1 MRLIGPLFLIL
12 IALSGCAH
20 APAKTSGISEVD
32 VVYSM
37 TAADILKYDLVG
49 SFTSRGMLSEDD
61 CIMDL
66 KNQAAGS
73 GANLI
78 RITSTE
84 HDYCGLEPSP
94 SVRDRV
100 CLTMRANGYHRK
112 PFAEE

>member
-1 MRLIGPLFLIL
+1 MRTLTSMFLIL
-12 IALSGCAH
+12 MALSGCAH
-20 APAKTSGISEVD
+20 APEKTTGVSEVD

-37 TAADILKYDLVG
+37 TAADMLKYELVG
-49 SFTSRGMLSEDD
+49 GFTSRGMLTEDD

-84 HDYCGLEPSP
+84 HDYCGLQPTP
-94 SVRDRV
+94 I
-100 CLTMRANGYHRK
+100 
-112 PFAEE
+112 